1 MNWRLWRLVK
11 AVLPVRYDRFA
22 GKSDGVEK
30 ISERK
35 YAVAVLSLIRDERR
49 ERRTAPL
56 QLALGERG
64 VTGAA

>member
-1 MNWRLWRLVK
+1 VGWMLARGMLT
-11 AVLPVRYDRFA
+11 VRYDRYA

-30 ISERK
+30 ISEKK

>member
-1 MNWRLWRLVK
+1 MNWMLAR
-11 AVLPVRYDRFA
+11 AMLPVQYDRYA
-22 GKSDGVEK
+22 GKSDAVEK
-30 ISERK
+30 ISEEK

>member
-1 MNWRLWRLVK
+1 LAARWKLAK
-11 AVLPVRYDRFA
+11 AKLAVQYDRISGTYGWVETML
-22 GKSDGVEK
+22 GK
-30 ISERK
+30 K
-35 YAVAVLSLIRDERR
+35 YAVAVLGLIRDERR

>member
-1 MNWRLWRLVK
+1 LVVGWKLAK
-11 AVLPVRYDRFA
+11 AKLAVQYDRIA
-22 GKSDGVEK
+22 GTSGWVETMLGK
-30 ISERK
+30 K